1 MSGTGMVPAM
11 KFSLMT
17 EPHLGGTYEQ
27 QLAAAKWAEAEGLH
41 SFARSDHYYSG
52 GDPTPDA
59 TDAFAALAG
68 LARETESI
76 RICML
81 VTPITFRHPS
91 VILKNAVTID
101 QMSGGRFD
109 LGVGTGWMELEHD
122 VFGIEFYDWKERFA
136 RFEETLDYLE
146 AAFGPDPVGYQG
158 RYYRIEG
165 NIQPKPQGIR
175 LIIGGSGEKRT
186 PTLAGSRADEYNMF
200 LRTPAEAAPRIAT
213 MREAAGDREVEVT
226 MMGPALVGSTQ
237 AEFEGRRDAAAA
249 KRGMSGEDLEKRYR
263 DLGYLVGT
271 PGQVAESI
279 AALEE
284 VGVERLYVQWL
295 DLGDLDGMKDTVEIV
310 RGG

>member
-1 MSGTGMVPAM
+1 M

-52 GDPTPDA
+52 GDSTPDA

-109 LGVGTGWMELEHD
+109 LGVGTGWM
-122 VFGIEFYDWKERFA
+122 
-136 RFEETLDYLE
+136 
-146 AAFGPDPVGYQG
+146 
-158 RYYRIEG
+158 
-165 NIQPKPQGIR
+165 
-175 LIIGGSGEKRT
+175 
-186 PTLAGSRADEYNMF
+186 
-200 LRTPAEAAPRIAT
+200 
-213 MREAAGDREVEVT
+213 
-226 MMGPALVGSTQ
+226 
-237 AEFEGRRDAAAA
+237 
-249 KRGMSGEDLEKRYR
+249 
-263 DLGYLVGT
+263 
-271 PGQVAESI
+271 
-279 AALEE
+279 
-284 VGVERLYVQWL
+284 
-295 DLGDLDGMKDTVEIV
+295 
-310 RGG
+310 